1 MVVNRQSTHWRKDYA
16 IGQAIRILGVH
27 AALQV
32 EGEYRRESC
41 FVLDSRL
48 VMNYVSVHL
57 CLDESAILGCLERA
71 ASVEFSAVPVEAV
84 EITKTVGRPSKSIV
98 TTTSNVSH
106 IKHHSI

>member
-1 MVVNRQSTHWRKDYA
+1 MVVNRQATHWCKDYA
-16 IGQAIRILGVH
+16 VGQAIRILGVH

-41 FVLDSRL
+41 FVLDSRQ
-48 VMNYVSVHL
+48 VMNYISVQV
-57 CLDESAILGCLERA
+57 CLDQSAVLGCLERA

-98 TTTSNVSH
+98 TTTSTVSH
-106 IKHHSI
+106 IKHRSI